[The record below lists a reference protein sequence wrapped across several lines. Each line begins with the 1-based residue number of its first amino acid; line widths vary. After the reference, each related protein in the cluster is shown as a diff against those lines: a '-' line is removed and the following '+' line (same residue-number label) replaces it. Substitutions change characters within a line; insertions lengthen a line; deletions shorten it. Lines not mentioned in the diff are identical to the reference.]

1 MRSKSAALALVAC
14 LIPRPGAAGQ
24 QPDQTSWLGHIG
36 SRQEFDLLARVNY
49 GERFHVLPHVMF
61 IIDRR
66 DGQVYY
72 INSKL
77 YAFHR
82 DFVNAI
88 YLSLERGLAFYE
100 NSYRNPERRFLLGT
114 VAHHPAEDKFAYEF
128 WEGDLLTRQLLL
140 EAHSALSRTF
150 FAPLCFKPNSQ
161 AQRDAAPGSVPLFEA
176 SDDGYQPFSV
186 AAADGQLHVVDR
198 LTEDVIIGRNQIVIF
213 KEVPLR
219 LTPVSGIILS
229 EPTSP
234 LSHINMLARSWGIPS
249 AYIKGA
255 EGLFRSLEG
264 KYVRLE
270 VSPNGY
276 KLAPADPKQVSER
289 NLRWMRRADSMTP
302 GADLEY
308 SRLTNLDRQRSR
320 DSEKFGAKSANLG
333 EIINRRI
340 GGIVVPRG
348 FTIPFYHY
356 NQFLRRNGLEDRI
369 AAALEEDRF
378 VHDPK
383 YRRQKLAEIR
393 SWIQAGQHDP
403 WLKRAVLTKIK
414 REYAGKSLFVR
425 SSTNAEDL
433 TDFSGAGL
441 YTTVPNVRTRE
452 QLLEAIKTVW
462 ASVWNYEA
470 YEARESYGM
479 NHMGVYMAV
488 LIQEGIEADSAGVA
502 ITRDPFN
509 PANRSAV
516 YINAKRGLGIRVVEG
531 RRIPEQIL
539 YDPSSGSI
547 RVLTRS
553 DDDTMLAFDEKGGI
567 REIKIEERRAV
578 LTDSMIRS
586 IALAALQ
593 IERAFGGIAQDIEW
607 LCKRNKLYIVQS
619 RPYVAQQPL

>member
-1 MRSKSAALALVAC
+1 MVC
-14 LIPRPGAAGQ
+14 LILRPGAARQ
-24 QPDQTSWLGHIG
+24 QSDQINSLDRIR

-49 GERFHVLPHVMF
+49 GERFNVMPHVMF
-61 IIDRR
+61 VIDRR
-66 DGQVYY
+66 DGRVYY

-82 DFVNAI
+82 DFVNAA

-100 NSYRNPERRFLLGT
+100 NNYRRPDRRFLLGT
-114 VAHHPAEDKFAYEF
+114 IAYHPAEDKFAYEF
-128 WEGDLLTRQLLL
+128 WEGDLLTRPLLL

-150 FAPLCFKPNSQ
+150 FAPLYFKPNSQ
-161 AQRDAAPGSVPLFEA
+161 VQRDAAAGSVPMFEA
-176 SDDGYQPFSV
+176 GDEPYQPFNI
-186 AAADGQLHVVDR
+186 AAGIGQLRIVDHIA
-198 LTEDVIIGRNQIVIF
+198 EDTVIDRNQIVVF
-213 KEVPLR
+213 REVPLR
-219 LTPVSGIILS
+219 LAPVSGIILS

-255 EGLFRSLEG
+255 DRLLKPLEG

-270 VSPNGY
+270 VGVDGY
-276 KLAPADPKQVSER
+276 RLGPADPKEVSER
-289 NLRWMRRADSMTP
+289 NLRWVRRADSVTP
-302 GADLEY
+302 KADLEY
-308 SRLTNLDRQRSR
+308 RRLADLARQRSR
-320 DSEKFGAKSANLG
+320 DRERFGAKSANLG

-340 GGIVVPRG
+340 PGIAVPRG
-348 FTIPFYHY
+348 FTIPFHHY
-356 NQFLRRNGLEDRI
+356 QRFLRRNGFEGRI

-403 WLKRAVLTKIK
+403 SLKRAVLAKIR

-433 TDFSGAGL
+433 PDFSGAGL
-441 YTTVPNVRTRE
+441 YTTVPNVRTQE

-479 NHMGVYMAV
+479 NHLGVYMAV

-502 ITRDPFN
+502 ITKDPFN

-531 RRIPEQIL
+531 RRIPEQVL
-539 YDPSSGSI
+539 YDPTSDSI

-553 DDDTMLAFDEKGGI
+553 GDDTMLAFDEKGGI

-578 LTDSMIRS
+578 LTDSMIRTL
-586 IALAALQ
+586 ARAALR
-593 IERAFGGIAQDIEW
+593 IERAFGGRPQDIEW
-607 LCKRNKLYIVQS
+607 LYKRNKLYIVQS
-619 RPYVAQQPL
+619 RPYVTQQPIGY